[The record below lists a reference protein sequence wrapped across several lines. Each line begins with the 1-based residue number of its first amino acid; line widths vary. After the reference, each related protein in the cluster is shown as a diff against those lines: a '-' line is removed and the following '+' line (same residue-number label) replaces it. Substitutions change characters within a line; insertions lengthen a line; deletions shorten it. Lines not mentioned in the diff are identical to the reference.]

1 MRVIDMKRSRKMKSR
16 LLRIGLYLLVLFIVV
31 ETLLPFAWLFISSI
45 TSNTELVANPKHW
58 LPQHPT
64 WDRYNSILFGKEISF
79 RGASLAGPAKMFQ
92 KSLANSLIIAGSVTV
107 LSLFFG
113 TLAAYA
119 HSRLKFRFKNALLM
133 LAIAVQMLPPIAI
146 IIPLYILL
154 KDLHMSN
161 SFTNLTLIY
170 CSITVTYVIWIMSG
184 FFKSIPKELDES
196 ARIDGCS
203 RLGALFRV
211 ILPVSLPGLVATG
224 ILCFLTIW
232 NEFLLALVFIN
243 DGASKTISLA
253 IGEFSTQFS
262 VDYGMMSAG
271 GMLISIP
278 PVLLALMFQK
288 YIVAGLT
295 NGAVKG

>member
-1 MRVIDMKRSRKMKSR
+1 MRYSRPIMRK
-16 LLRIGLYLLVLFIVV
+16 LLRTGFYLIVLFIVL
-31 ETLLPFAWLFISSI
+31 ETIIPFAWLFISSI
-45 TSNTELVANPKHW
+45 SSNEELTSNPKHW
-58 LPQHPT
+58 IPEHAT
-64 WDRYNSILFGKEISF
+64 WDRYDSILLGKEISF
-79 RGASLAGPAKMFQ
+79 RGVSLKGPAEMFR

-107 LSLFFG
+107 ISLFFG
-113 TLAAYA
+113 MLAAYA
-119 HSRLKFRFKNALLM
+119 HSRLRFRFKNAVLM

-154 KDLHMSN
+154 KDLQMTN
-161 SFTNLTLIY
+161 SFINLSLIY
-170 CSITVTYVIWIMSG
+170 SSITVTYVIWIMSG
-184 FFKSIPKELDES
+184 FFSTIPRELEES

-211 ILPVSLPGLVATG
+211 ILPVSVPGLVATG
-224 ILCFLTIW
+224 ILSFLTIW
-232 NEFLLALVFIN
+232 NEFLLALVFVN
-243 DGASKTISLA
+243 DGNGKTISLA

-271 GMLISIP
+271 GILISIP
-278 PVLLALMFQK
+278 PVLLALAFQK

>member
-1 MRVIDMKRSRKMKSR
+1 MERAQTTKRR
-16 LLRIGLYLLVLFIVV
+16 LLRAGLYLLVLFIVL
-31 ETLLPFAWLFISSI
+31 ETVLPFAWLFISSI
-45 TSNTELVANPKHW
+45 TSNEELVINPKHW
-58 LPQHPT
+58 IPQHPT
-64 WDRYNSILFGKEISF
+64 WERYNSILFGNEISF
-79 RGASLAGPAKMFQ
+79 RGASLKGPAEMFQ
-92 KSLANSLIIAGSVTV
+92 KSLVNSLIIAGCVTV

-113 TLAAYA
+113 TLSAYA
-119 HSRLKFRFKNALLM
+119 YSRLRFRFKNTLLI

-154 KDLHMSN
+154 KDFHMDN
-161 SFTNLTLIY
+161 SFINLSLIY

-184 FFKSIPKELDES
+184 FFNTVPRDLEES

-211 ILPVSLPGLVATG
+211 VIPVSVPGLVATG
-224 ILCFLTIW
+224 ILSFLTIW

-243 DGASKTISLA
+243 DGSAKTISLA

-271 GMLISIP
+271 GIMISIP
-278 PVLLALMFQK
+278 PVLLALAFQR

>member
-1 MRVIDMKRSRKMKSR
+1 MVRSRMKKQW
-16 LLRIGLYLLVLFIVV
+16 LYRIGLYLLVLFIIL
-31 ETLLPFAWLFISSI
+31 ETILPFAWLFISSI
-45 TSNTELVANPKHW
+45 TRNEELIMTPKRW
-58 LPQHPT
+58 IPEQPT

-79 RGASLAGPAKMFQ
+79 RGASLTGPAKMFQ
-92 KSLANSLIIAGSVTV
+92 KSLVNSLLIAGSVTA

-119 HSRLKFRFKNALLM
+119 YARLRFRFKNALLM
-133 LAIAVQMLPPIAI
+133 LAIGVQMLPPIAI
-146 IIPLYILL
+146 IIPLYLL
-154 KDLHMSN
+154 LRDLQMSN
-161 SFTNLTLIY
+161 AFINLILIY
-170 CSITVTYVIWIMSG
+170 CSITVTYVIWIMAG
-184 FFKSIPKELDES
+184 FFTTLPRELEES

-211 ILPVSLPGLVATG
+211 LLPISLPGLVATG
-224 ILCFLTIW
+224 ILSFLTIW
-232 NEFLLALVFIN
+232 NEFLLALVFVN
-243 DGASKTISLA
+243 DGTAKTISLA

-271 GMLISIP
+271 GVIISIP
-278 PVLLALMFQK
+278 PILLALLFQK

>member
-1 MRVIDMKRSRKMKSR
+1 MRLIDVARSRTTKRR
-16 LLRIGLYLLVLFIVV
+16 LLRLGFYLLILFIVL
-31 ETLLPFAWLFISSI
+31 ETVLPFGWLFISSI
-45 TSNTELVANPKHW
+45 SKNEELVANPKHW
-58 LPQHPT
+58 IPQEPT

-79 RGASLAGPAKMFQ
+79 RGASLTGPAKMFQ
-92 KSLANSLIIAGSVTV
+92 KSLANSLIIAGSVTI

-113 TLAAYA
+113 MLSAYA
-119 HSRLKFRFKNALLM
+119 YSRLRFRFKNALLL

-154 KDLHMSN
+154 KDLNMSN
-161 SFTNLTLIY
+161 TFLNLTLIY

-184 FFKSIPKELDES
+184 FFNTIPKDLEES

-211 ILPVSLPGLVATG
+211 VLPVSVPGLVATG
-224 ILCFLTIW
+224 ILSFLTIW
-232 NEFLLALVFIN
+232 NEFLLALVFVN
-243 DGASKTISLA
+243 DSSAKTISLA

-271 GMLISIP
+271 GVIISIP
-278 PVLLALMFQK
+278 PVLLALAFQK